1 MAAVTGFRST
11 DDHSKQIHMQ
21 ISLFFTK
28 LNLVHKRRNFDEMK
42 FTKEDVHEN
51 VDQAGFS
58 EGNRQ
63 KSFLCRLLRNVSKTL
78 LKQMVHFSCVYT
90 VVFFKG
96 VYNLSELAG

>member
-1 MAAVTGFRST
+1 
-11 DDHSKQIHMQ
+11 
-21 ISLFFTK
+21 
-28 LNLVHKRRNFDEMK
+28 MK

-78 LKQMVHFSCVYT
+78 RKQMVHFSCVYT

-96 VYNLSELAG
+96 VYNLSELAGWW